1 MELTIQEIDR
11 IENFRKNIIKL
22 EQHLSDLPDSI
33 GDIKNAGQDESFN
46 KVYPLKHKFVGGL
59 YRREMFMPKG
69 NFIMSGIHKKDHVF
83 FLIKGDLSVLSEDGI
98 QRIKAPFDT
107 VTKSGTKRLVYVHED
122 SVAVTIHATEKNNV
136 EDVTNEVIAK
146 DFNDP
151 DISIE
156 NMKKNLEL
164 KNKQ

>member
-1 MELTIQEIDR
+1 MELTIQEINK
-11 IENFRKNIIKL
+11 IENFRKNIIEL
-22 EQHLSDLPDSI
+22 EQHLSDLPGSI
-33 GDIKNAGQDESFN
+33 GDIKNPGQDEEFN
-46 KVYPLKHKFVGGL
+46 KINPLKHKFVGGL

-83 FLIKGDLSVLSEDGI
+83 FLIKGELSVLSENGT
-98 QRIKAPFDT
+98 QTIKAPYDT
-107 VTKSGTKRLVYVHED
+107 ITKAGTKRLVYVHED
-122 SVAVTIHATEKNNV
+122 SVAVTIHATEKNTV
-136 EDVTNEVIAK
+136 EDVTTEVMAK